1 MSRGVGIVVGVG
13 ISSFFPLPSSL
24 ISFNNLTSSAA
35 NGKELMGKIILHSSL
50 LTKVLLL
57 TANQVTWPVV
67 RHYIENRYVGGRL
80 LSGSLIKEK
89 VQ

>member
-24 ISFNNLTSSAA
+24 ISFNKLTSSAA

-50 LTKVLLL
+50 FTLKQGF
-57 TANQVTWPVV
+57 TAN
-67 RHYIENRYVGGRL
+67 R
-80 LSGSLIKEK
+80 
-89 VQ
+89 